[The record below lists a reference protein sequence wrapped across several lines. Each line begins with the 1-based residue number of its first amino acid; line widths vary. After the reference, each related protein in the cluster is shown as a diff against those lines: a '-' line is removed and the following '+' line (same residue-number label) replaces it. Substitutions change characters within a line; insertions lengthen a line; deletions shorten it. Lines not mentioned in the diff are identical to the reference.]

1 MHSVVTVAAVI
12 TEDAVPQNA
21 PDSPPAAEGGVHS
34 HLQAGLDNK
43 NIP

>member
-12 TEDAVPQNA
+12 TEDRVPQNA
-21 PDSPPAAEGGVHS
+21 PDSPPAAEEDVHD
-34 HLQAGLDNK
+34 HLQANLGNK